1 MTECLFCR
9 IVHREMPASV
19 VFENESVIA
28 FLDIN
33 PIAPGHTLVLPKKHS
48 TNVSDIVVED
58 FVAVVTAI
66 PQIAKGV
73 LKAVHAT
80 AYNIGSNTGADAGQ
94 AIFHTHFHIIPRK
107 SDDGLKFWEHGSYR
121 DDAERER
128 IARNIAENIKS

>member
-19 VFENESVIA
+19 VYEDDAVVA

-33 PIAPGHTLVLPKKHS
+33 PISPGHTLVLPKKHS
-48 TNVSDIVVED
+48 TNISDISAED
-58 FVAVVTAI
+58 LTAVVKSI
-66 PQIAKGV
+66 PHIAKGV

-80 AYNIGSNTGADAGQ
+80 AYNIGSNTGADSGQ

-107 SDDGLKFWEHGSYR
+107 ADDGLKFWEHGSYR

-128 IARNIAENIKS
+128 IAHSIAENIKS